1 MIKNKSKPF
10 IFVGI
15 YSSLVLSAIGSM
27 AGTYAWF
34 TYSGRVTAQFHGTAL
49 DKSDSLKVGLVSEVD
64 LPEASN
70 YGLTKDANSNIY
82 WSEEGISAKALSYFF
97 IASGYA
103 GGGSSEE
110 KIHPLVPVTS
120 GSYETNGVFALKN
133 RPGHL
138 KSNLNEA
145 AQKNYY
151 LKMPLVFQA
160 KDKNDVNYS
169 DYEVRL
175 TNVLLNDSDNGTLSQ
190 TIRIHIDNQNG
201 ENYIFNPNANRDG
214 KEVVGGTLD
223 IDNDGYIDRDNSNKE
238 FIYGEYDHISYS
250 TTPSAGESTRPITE
264 RTVFNGVHQAGSYIA
279 QPDNDSYKTAAYLGK
294 ASVLSKKNIVSLDS
308 NHYAYTTFTIYEE
321 GWSTEA
327 VEKVINDVFDLTLT
341 FELFNAH

>member
-1 MIKNKSKPF
+1 MIKSKSKPF

-133 RPGHL
+133 R
-138 KSNLNEA
+138 
-145 AQKNYY
+145 
-151 LKMPLVFQA
+151 
-160 KDKNDVNYS
+160 
-169 DYEVRL
+169 
-175 TNVLLNDSDNGTLSQ
+175 
-190 TIRIHIDNQNG
+190 
-201 ENYIFNPNANRDG
+201 
-214 KEVVGGTLD
+214 
-223 IDNDGYIDRDNSNKE
+223 
-238 FIYGEYDHISYS
+238 
-250 TTPSAGESTRPITE
+250 TP
-264 RTVFNGVHQAGSYIA
+264 V
-279 QPDNDSYKTAAYLGK
+279 K
-294 ASVLSKKNIVSLDS
+294 ASMKKGRARPFYFVHNAFKL
-308 NHYAYTTFTIYEE
+308 
-321 GWSTEA
+321 
-327 VEKVINDVFDLTLT
+327 INPTRNTRRWRL
-341 FELFNAH
+341 

>member
-1 MIKNKSKPF
+1 MIKEKSKQF
-10 IFVGI
+10 IFIGI
-15 YSSLVLSAIGSM
+15 YSSLILSAIGSM

-34 TYSGRVTAQFHGTAL
+34 TYSGRVTTQFHGTAL

-82 WSEEGISAKALSYFF
+82 WSKEGISAKALSYFF

-110 KIHPLVPVTS
+110 KNHPLVPVTS

-138 KSNLNEA
+138 KRNLDEA
-145 AQKNYY
+145 AQKEYY
-151 LKMPLVFQA
+151 LKLPLVFQA
-160 KDKNDVNYS
+160 KDKNEVNYS

-175 TNVLLNDSDNGTLSQ
+175 TDVDLKDSDNGTLSQ

-201 ENYIFNPNANRDG
+201 ENFIFNPNANRNG
-214 KEVVGGTLD
+214 NEVVGGTLD
-223 IDNDGYIDRDNSNKE
+223 INNDGYIDRDNQNRE

-250 TTPSAGESTRPITE
+250 STPSSGEELRPITE
-264 RTVFNGVHQAGSYIA
+264 RTVFNGVHQQGSYIA
-279 QPDNDSYKTAAYLGK
+279 EPDSDSYKTAAYLGK
-294 ASVLSKKNIVSLDS
+294 ASVLSKKNIVTLDS
-308 NHYAYTTFTIYEE
+308 NQYAYTTLTIYEE
-321 GWSTEA
+321 GWSTET
-327 VEKVINDVFDLTLT
+327 VEKVIDDVFDLTLT